1 LALTRPKTPKKEQSG
16 SPPNANSRQQSE
28 CNLRSPINEARSS
41 SKTPNIHN
49 NDHNSGDVNSP
60 ILNAKIPQSP
70 LPSSEK
76 LNHHPSDNSHNN
88 NGVSVNSSQREQQ
101 HREQQQFSS
110 HALNGPEKIL
120 PSPSIDRKDFDFSK
134 VNGEFL
140 NFFDT
145 RMDTKLNRNKE
156 SNLSFLSKCFSK

>member
-1 LALTRPKTPKKEQSG
+1 MALTRPKTPKKEQSG
-16 SPPNANSRQQSE
+16 SPPSLNIRQQSE
-28 CNLRSPINEARSS
+28 CSLRSPINEARSS

-49 NDHNSGDVNSP
+49 DHNSGDVNSP
-60 ILNAKIPQSP
+60 ISNAKIPQSP

-88 NGVSVNSSQREQQ
+88 NGVNSSQREQQ

-120 PSPSIDRKDFDFSK
+120 PSPSIDRKDFEISK
-134 VNGEFL
+134 VNGEF
-140 NFFDT
+140 N
-145 RMDTKLNRNKE
+145 
-156 SNLSFLSKCFSK
+156 